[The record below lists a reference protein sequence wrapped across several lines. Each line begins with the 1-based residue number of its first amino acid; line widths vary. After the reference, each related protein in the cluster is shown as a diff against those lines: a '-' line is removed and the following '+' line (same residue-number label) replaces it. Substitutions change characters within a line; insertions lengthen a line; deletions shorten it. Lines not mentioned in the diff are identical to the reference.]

1 MEKFYSIL
9 AQILEFAI
17 NNYSDEIAVAIF
29 AGILMALG
37 WLVNNVKNEV
47 IRLLLTK
54 VVVAVQVTEQTVVSE
69 LKKESA
75 DGTLSPENRASVR
88 AKSKAVFFEQIGIIG
103 RFVYS
108 LFVGSLDKW
117 FETQKEYV
125 LAEIKKKS
133 SATQ

>member
-17 NNYSDEIAVAIF
+17 NNYSDEIAYMIF
-29 AGILMALG
+29 VGILMALG

-47 IRLLLTK
+47 IRTLLAK
-54 VVVAVQVTEQTVVSE
+54 VVVAVQVTEQVTVSE

-75 DGTLSPENRASVR
+75 DGTLSPENRATVR
-88 AKSKAVFFEQIGIIG
+88 AKAKAVFFEQIGIIG
-103 RFVYS
+103 RFIYS

-133 SATQ
+133 SPTQ